1 MPSLPIDQVR
11 IGDRL
16 RKTDPERVRAI
27 GESIAEIG
35 LQTPISVAESERWED
50 GRKLP
55 CFDLVTGLHRLM
67 ACRALGH
74 QEIAATVVDLD
85 EIDRQIWECDEN
97 LARANLTPAAEARFL
112 ARRKEL
118 YEIKH
123 PQTRHGVAGA
133 EAKHR
138 GADDNLS
145 FASDTATKTGE
156 SERTIQRAVRRGE
169 KIADDVLDKIEGT
182 ANDKG
187 VVLDRL
193 AKMEPK
199 KQREAVKRLEQGK
212 PLPAPKPK
220 PKPQPETSPEP
231 DHDTVGLAA
240 LKRAWLAATE
250 ADQAAFQAWLIQTK
264 GDLA

>member
-1 MPSLPIDQVR
+1 MTKAPIAAIR

-16 RKTDPERVRAI
+16 RKADPERVQAI
-27 GESIAEIG
+27 GQSIAEIG
-35 LQTPISVAESERWED
+35 LQTPISVAAGERWED
-50 GRKLP
+50 GRKID

-74 QEIAATVVDLD
+74 SEIAIKITDLA

-123 PQTRHGVAGA
+123 PETRR
-133 EAKHR
+133 EATLKQNR
-138 GADDNLS
+138 NDNLS
-145 FASDTATKTGE
+145 ERSAPSFATDTAAKTGE
-156 SERTIQRAVRRGE
+156 TERTVQRAVRRGE
-169 KIADDVLDKIEGT
+169 KIAEDVLQKIEGT

-187 VVLDRL
+187 VVLDKL

-212 PLPAPKPK
+212 AMPAPKPK
-220 PKPQPETSPEP
+220 PKPINA
-231 DHDTVGLAA
+231 GLSA
-240 LKRAWLAATE
+240 LQRAWAAAKPTERAEFLAWVKAKGS
-250 ADQAAFQAWLIQTK
+250 AA
-264 GDLA
+264 